1 MLRSRALTIAS
12 HLKCPWRVS
21 FLLPALVA
29 LCPSVAGGHEL
40 EKPVPLEEL
49 APNWPPGVS
58 TEHDVVVPVILTI
71 SSEGVVTEVEVEAS
85 LGADFDS
92 AAIAAAQR
100 WVFAPARNEGVAVA
114 SKVRAVV
121 RFRAESR
128 QGAPAAPASGAE
140 IQPSDVARAAVTKQA
155 QSSTSSIEPVTPLGH
170 GEEQHLEVRVTSD
183 RPPPRSASEIVQER
197 RVLQAAPHR
206 TANDMLLTLPG
217 FSITQHSGEGDA
229 YQIFFRGFDAVHGQ
243 DLEIWAGGA
252 PVNDVSNIHGQ
263 GYADLHFLPAEVVRQ
278 VRSMPGTYDP
288 RQGDFSV
295 AGSVIFDLG
304 YDEPGITAKAA
315 TGQYGTRRYFLGY
328 HPETSSEST
337 FAAFELYSTDG
348 FGPARAATRASGV
361 AQGEFNLADGT
372 VARVMASTYATNYD
386 SPGVLVLSDIESG
399 RVNRFATY
407 DPKQGGDA
415 SRSQLVLDLTRL
427 DDESRWSI
435 APYVVLHSM
444 RLRQDYTGYLVEP
457 YTGSAA
463 EVTAFDKASAQ
474 GNSEQQINEAT
485 TFGVKS
491 YYRRML
497 RLFAPTDTVEGGL
510 FARLDWITQSQ
521 KKLSID
527 MSEVTFDEVDA
538 NIRATDLGGYLD
550 LALHPLSHLVLRGG
564 VRLDGL
570 SYAVQDNGPQG
581 LGARR
586 AAQGAHIGKKG
597 TAEVRLIDGLSAV
610 ASYGE
615 GFRSP
620 QARSLQQ
627 GQNAPFATV
636 QSYEGGLRYLKPGF
650 RASAAVFRTLLSD
663 DLAFDQATARNERTP
678 PTRRTGVSADIT
690 ATPNPWFTSSTS
702 LTYTRAEFT
711 NTDGGYN
718 AGDLLP
724 YAPQI
729 VLRSDAAVTPTLGK
743 VFERLL
749 TARLGT
755 GLSFLGERPLPYGQ
769 FGHDVFL
776 VDATA
781 SLRLREVQLSANV
794 YNLLDAQWYDGEYVF
809 ASNFTRSQTPSL
821 VPERHVT
828 VGAPRTTLFTLA
840 IYL

>member
-1 MLRSRALTIAS
+1 L
-12 HLKCPWRVS
+12 
-21 FLLPALVA
+21 LLPALAA
-29 LCPSVAGGHEL
+29 LWPSVASGHEL
-40 EKPVPLEEL
+40 EKPVPFEEL
-49 APNWPPGVS
+49 APTWPPGVS
-58 TEHDVVVPVILTI
+58 TERDVVVPVILTI
-71 SSEGVVTEVEVEAS
+71 SSEGVVTDVEVEAS
-85 LGADFDS
+85 LGPDFDS
-92 AAIAAAQR
+92 AAIAAARR
-100 WVFAPARNEGVAVA
+100 WVFAPARSEGVAVA

-121 RFRAESR
+121 RFRAEIR
-128 QGAPAAPASGAE
+128 EEAPAAPATGTE
-140 IQPSDVARAAVTKQA
+140 RKPSDAARAAVTKEEEN
-155 QSSTSSIEPVTPLGH
+155 STSSIDPVTPLGH
-170 GEEQHLEVRVTSD
+170 GEDQHLEVHVISD
-183 RPPPRSASEIVQER
+183 RAPPRSASEVIQER
-197 RVLQAAPHR
+197 RVLEAAPHR

-217 FSITQHSGEGDA
+217 FSIAQHGGEGDA

-263 GYADLHFLPAEVVRQ
+263 GYADLHFLPAEVVKQ

-295 AGSVIFDLG
+295 AGSVLFDLG
-304 YDEPGITAKAA
+304 YDEPGITAKAS
-315 TGQYGTRRYFLGY
+315 TGQYGNRRYFLGY
-328 HPETSSEST
+328 HPEKSSEAT

-361 AQGEFNLADGT
+361 AQAEFNIADGT
-372 VARVMASTYATNYD
+372 VARVMASTYATSYD
-386 SPGVLVLSDIESG
+386 SPGVLVLSDVESG
-399 RVNRFATY
+399 RVGRFASY
-407 DPKQGGDA
+407 DQKQGGDA
-415 SRSQLVLDLTRL
+415 SRSQLVLDLTQV

-497 RLFAPTDTVEGGL
+497 RLFTPTDTVEGGL

-538 NIRATDLGGYLD
+538 NIRATNLGGYLD
-550 LALHPLSHLVLRGG
+550 LALHPLSRLVLRGG

-586 AAQGAHIGKKG
+586 SAQGAHMGKKG
-597 TAEVRLIDGLSAV
+597 TAEVRIGSGLSAV
-610 ASYGE
+610 ASYGD

-627 GQNAPFATV
+627 GQTAPFTTV
-636 QSYEGGLRYLKPGF
+636 QSFEGGLRYLTPDY
-650 RASAAVFRTLLSD
+650 RASVAVFRTLLSD

-678 PTRRTGVSADIT
+678 PTRRTGLSADIT
-690 ATPNPWFTSSTS
+690 ATPRPWFTSSTS
-702 LTYTRAEFT
+702 ITYTRAEFT

-729 VLRSDAAVTPTLGK
+729 VMRSDMAVTPTLGTA
-743 VFERLL
+743 FERPL
-749 TARLGT
+749 TARLGV
-755 GLSFLGERPLPYGQ
+755 GLSYLGLRPLPYGQ

-776 VDATA
+776 ADATA
-781 SLRLREVQLSANV
+781 SLRLKEVQLSANV
-794 YNLLDAQWYDGEYVF
+794 YNVLDAKWYDGEYVF

-828 VGAPRTTLFTLA
+828 VGAPRTALFTLA